1 VIKKCGLENG
11 DSCFALNLKNCD
23 GCNFFK
29 TSEQLKEDRQ
39 AVAERLK
46 EKGLYE
52 QMRKKYPYF
61 GALEEAGVE

>member
-1 VIKKCGLENG
+1 MIKKCGLENG
-11 DSCFALNLKNCD
+11 DSCFALNLKKCD

-29 TSEQLKEDRQ
+29 TPKQLKEDRR

-52 QMRKKYPYF
+52 QARKKYPYF
-61 GALEEAGVE
+61 RTLEKAGVN